1 MVLFVNLRIS
11 LHFRNFENKYGL
23 SNSCDLKKGMP
34 VPGVLGVVGPLAMQA
49 VVQKQPLEQGD
60 EELNP
65 YRMGQGKL
73 GIARVK

>member
-1 MVLFVNLRIS
+1 
-11 LHFRNFENKYGL
+11 
-23 SNSCDLKKGMP
+23 MP